1 MNSRVAL
8 LEDDDEEDAFENELF
23 ASSHNDGRRLD
34 RIVDHPVECD
44 VGGNGHVLAGNKN
57 NNNNHHHHHQ
67 NDEVIAYVDDGR
79 WDDDIFVNFGN
90 DFGMDS
96 RSSQNMSSSSSSLQL
111 DIIDPFVN
119 AVEGSSAVNNT
130 VHIIDVDDED
140 EDDIGSLEY
149 SRASDL
155 SSNLNDDSL
164 AYSAESSGLHSSTL
178 RGTRL
183 ADDSLGEF

>member
-1 MNSRVAL
+1 MAL

-23 ASSHNDGRRLD
+23 DSSHNDSRRLN
-34 RIVDHPVECD
+34 RIVDHPVELD
-44 VGGNGHVLAGNKN
+44 VSENGHVLAGNHRN
-57 NNNNHHHHHQ
+57 NDRD
-67 NDEVIAYVDDGR
+67 DEIIGYVDDGR

-96 RSSQNMSSSSSSLQL
+96 RSSQNMSSSSSQL

-178 RGTRL
+178 KGTRL